1 MRFFSRKLIASF
13 SATALF
19 LVASSVPSVM
29 YAQQNTQTSYVP
41 LAPITTSSG
50 QPVTPSRYITDLFKI
65 GIGVASGLAVL
76 AIAYGG
82 IRYMLSD
89 VVTNKSNAIQL
100 MKNALLGLG
109 LALSAYLILYTI
121 SPTLTSLSILT
132 TLDTSPPP
140 AQPPPGSGGTLVYR
154 VRYGLQLI
162 TLRFQKTEWELN
174 YTSSL
179 TGNPS
184 RARFASTDKAQC
196 QTDGGSAQKVGS
208 YSCTLVTA
216 YKRPQPSGYPSLPTY
231 GGLLPSGAKYASEDY
246 ETETFAVKA
255 LCDDREGEMR
265 ELLYVIHPTY
275 TGCNATSLLAQ
286 DIQSQDF
293 ASYQECLTFATLK
306 NDNGFFVLGKQQVTG
321 LFVYLGLQNDTNL
334 SESCRLIRVN

>member
-13 SATALF
+13 SAIALF

-50 QPVTPSRYITDLFKI
+50 QPVTPSRYITDLFRI

-121 SPTLTSLSILT
+121 SPNLTSLSLLQ

-140 AQPPPGSGGTLVYR
+140 APPPVGGGSGTLVYR
-154 VRYGLQLI
+154 
-162 TLRFQKTEWELN
+162 LRWGPERIVLSWRKTEWELS
-174 YTSSL
+174 YVSSADGGL
-179 TGNPS
+179 F
-184 RARFASTDKAQC
+184 RARYASTGRARC
-196 QTDGGSAQKVGS
+196 
-208 YSCTLVTA
+208 
-216 YKRPQPSGYPSLPTY
+216 
-231 GGLLPSGAKYASEDY
+231 
-246 ETETFAVKA
+246 
-255 LCDDREGEMR
+255 
-265 ELLYVIHPTY
+265 
-275 TGCNATSLLAQ
+275 
-286 DIQSQDF
+286 
-293 ASYQECLTFATLK
+293 
-306 NDNGFFVLGKQQVTG
+306 
-321 LFVYLGLQNDTNL
+321 
-334 SESCRLIRVN
+334 

>member
-89 VVTNKSNAIQL
+89 VGTNKSNAIQL

-140 AQPPPGSGGTLVYR
+140 AQPPPGSGGTLRYR
-154 VRYGLQLI
+154 G
-162 TLRFQKTEWELN
+162 
-174 YTSSL
+174 
-179 TGNPS
+179 
-184 RARFASTDKAQC
+184 
-196 QTDGGSAQKVGS
+196 
-208 YSCTLVTA
+208 
-216 YKRPQPSGYPSLPTY
+216 
-231 GGLLPSGAKYASEDY
+231 
-246 ETETFAVKA
+246 
-255 LCDDREGEMR
+255 
-265 ELLYVIHPTY
+265 
-275 TGCNATSLLAQ
+275 
-286 DIQSQDF
+286 
-293 ASYQECLTFATLK
+293 
-306 NDNGFFVLGKQQVTG
+306 
-321 LFVYLGLQNDTNL
+321 
-334 SESCRLIRVN
+334 